1 MDLDVELMH
10 TIYAKDLAHVQYLW
24 AMKWPSVYIKCRL
37 HCRIHFVCVSLFSQ
51 NISNETMRDIFDKL
65 PSLVYITFC
74 KLTLKLCLGTI
85 RKEKGGGGASGQG
98 VVHPAH

>member
-1 MDLDVELMH
+1 MDLDVELMR

-24 AMKWPSVYIKCRL
+24 AMKWPSVKCRL

-85 RKEKGGGGASGQG
+85 RKEKGKGGASGQR
-98 VVHPAH
+98 VVHSVH